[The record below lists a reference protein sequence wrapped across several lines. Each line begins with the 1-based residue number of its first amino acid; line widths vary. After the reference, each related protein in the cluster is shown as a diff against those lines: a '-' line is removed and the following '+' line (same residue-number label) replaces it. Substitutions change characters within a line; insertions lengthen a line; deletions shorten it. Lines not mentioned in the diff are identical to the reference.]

1 MFCSKCGSQL
11 PDGTAVCPNCGERFV
26 QEASFAGA
34 PNPTEQPV
42 RQMNTN
48 FQNQAQRLSIS
59 KLGINCGILA
69 ALLSFSGAFGWS
81 LVFALIAGY
90 IFLFESDQWLKS
102 YTAKVTK
109 IFVIYNII
117 SLVISLMKTCL
128 SVLIDMDIFS
138 NKLVNGMYKM
148 SGGLSVINS
157 IVSIVFA
164 IILLVN
170 AVKAYNMRNN

>member
-1 MFCSKCGSQL
+1 M
-11 PDGTAVCPNCGERFV
+11 
-26 QEASFAGA
+26 QEAPFDSA
-34 PNPTEQPV
+34 PNPAGQPAQ
-42 RQMNTN
+42 QMSAN
-48 FQNQAQRLSIS
+48 FQSQVQRVVKS
-59 KLGINCGILA
+59 KLGISCGILA

-81 LVFALIAGY
+81 VVFALIAGY
-90 IFLFESDQWLKS
+90 IFLFETDQWLKS

-109 IFVIYNII
+109 VFVIYNIV

-157 IVSIVFA
+157 IASIVFA
-164 IILLVN
+164 AILLIN
-170 AVKAYNMRNN
+170 AIKSYNIRNN